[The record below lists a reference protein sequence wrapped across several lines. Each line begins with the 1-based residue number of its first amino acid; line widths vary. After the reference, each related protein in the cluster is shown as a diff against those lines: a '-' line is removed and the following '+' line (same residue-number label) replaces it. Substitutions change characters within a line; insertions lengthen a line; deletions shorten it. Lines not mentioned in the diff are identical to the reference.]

1 MSSRSLYLPDLM
13 REGIQHT
20 TAIKYDLTDG
30 DGGASTVGAA
40 HVAAGHDEAIEAIQ
54 KHLVITEIMGTRV
67 PNTWIE
73 TSEEPLHLM
82 RELGQ
87 QRSLLYV
94 ISALNDYTDISRE
107 AIVAWLEDELDTS
120 MLTVEVSTPVAT

>member
-1 MSSRSLYLPDLM
+1 MESRSLYLPNLM
-13 REGIQHT
+13 REGITTT
-20 TAIKYDLTDG
+20 TAIRYDFTDH

-40 HVAAGHDEAIEAIQ
+40 HVAAPEHVEAIQ
-54 KHLVITEIMGTRV
+54 AHLVTTEVLGTRV

-73 TSEEPLHLM
+73 SSEEPMHLK

-94 ISALNDYTDISRE
+94 ISALNDYTDIGRE
-107 AIVAWLEDELDTS
+107 EIVAWLEDELEEDL
-120 MLTVEVSTPVAT
+120 LTIEVSTPVTT